1 MLHLCI
7 LRTPYHFREL
17 SLTVSSTGLDQSLQ
31 DCQRSLRQARGLRS
45 VVTVGATSRVCHYP
59 SSIDP
64 CTRYSLNS
72 AMVSVA
78 SMVTRY
84 RDSAK
89 LGCVSVFI
97 FLALTWNFFHRSNES
112 QSQNRNPKSEA
123 TSPSREP
130 KRLVVASLKEEDTTW
145 LAKRLPDWPVSR
157 YVVDDPA
164 ANLTVPIEKGR
175 EAMVY
180 LT

>member
-1 MLHLCI
+1 VTVAA
-7 LRTPYHFREL
+7 TPSSL
-17 SLTVSSTGLDQSLQ
+17 SLSIID
-31 DCQRSLRQARGLRS
+31 RS
-45 VVTVGATSRVCHYP
+45 VYQIP
-59 SSIDP
+59 
-64 CTRYSLNS
+64 LNS
-72 AMVSVA
+72 TMISVA

-84 RDSAK
+84 RNSAK
-89 LGCVSVFI
+89 LVCVSVFI
-97 FLALTWNFFHRSNES
+97 FLALTWNFFHGSNEP
-112 QSQNRNPKSEA
+112 QSPNRNPKSET

-130 KRLVVASLKEEDTTW
+130 KRLVVSSLNKEDTTW

-157 YVVDDPA
+157 YVVDDPT